1 MSRSH
6 RLVGVVCLL
15 LLILAACGSSEEVA
29 PATLDSE
36 QTTKQDVVS
45 NEEVE
50 PPLKEVE
57 ATKMGDSTEPL
68 PQNNIEEA
76 TEEVTNNEEV
86 ELPSIKGVEVEEA
99 KTEHSADYDDK
110 AEPLNPQAE
119 DVPAPESAREAEV
132 TETTSETD
140 RRVIGEEV
148 IEDVTLESD
157 RAKDDDGSSAGRTDW
172 IDDEAEYDESGAVY
186 DREGDDSY
194 APKPAFDTER
204 GLGGS
209 GGGAG
214 IVTEADG
221 YGVEADSPP
230 SKPRHRQQQAPLRA
244 GEIDDNAKWDD
255 YLFYRRTYQ
264 GPYVHD
270 LDVTERYIID
280 VRDEQGRPVLD
291 AQVRVMAADQQDQ
304 GQTLYQASTYATGQ
318 TLFHPQAVGIS
329 SRYDDEF
336 EVEVSKGN
344 AVESFILTRADYQA
358 SQQIS
363 ERWLVKLADAPA
375 PPRRIKLD
383 LLFLIDATGSMDDEI
398 SKVQD
403 TVFDVTARIDALPGQ
418 PQVHYGMVTYRDR
431 DDSFVSRTYPF
442 TPDVRKFA
450 DNLDTVYADGGG
462 DYPES
467 LNEALH
473 KSISDMSW
481 RQSDTIKL
489 VVLIADAPPH
499 LDYAQD
505 YDYAEE
511 MVTAAEQGIKIFP
524 IASSGLDDQGEYI
537 FRQLAQFTQ
546 GRFIFLTY
554 ADDSNSGAPGSTT
567 THHVDD
573 YTVEHLDDLLVQLVT
588 DELAH
593 QNPQLGRR

>member
-1 MSRSH
+1 MNRSHRLVSRLH
-6 RLVGVVCLL
+6 RLVGVVAFL
-15 LLILAACGSSEEVA
+15 LLILAACGRSDSAPTASE
-29 PATLDSE
+29 PAQPTSADVE
-36 QTTKQDVVS
+36 QAEPLAEEPVVV
-45 NEEVE
+45 EQKVEVE
-50 PPLKEVE
+50 KEVE
-57 ATKMGDSTEPL
+57 LTDSEYGAEHDDNAEPL
-68 PQNNIEEA
+68 SRNSIEEA
-76 TEEVTNNEEV
+76 AEEAPAEPEPAEPEPVQ
-86 ELPSIKGVEVEEA
+86 KGVVD
-99 KTEHSADYDDK
+99 T
-110 AEPLNPQAE
+110 
-119 DVPAPESAREAEV
+119 
-132 TETTSETD
+132 TETTTE
-140 RRVIGEEV
+140 EEV
-148 IEDVTLESD
+148 VLESD
-157 RAKDDDGSSAGRTDW
+157 RRAKDDDGSTAGRTDW
-172 IDDEAEYDESGAVY
+172 SSDDETGYYDADESY
-186 DREGDDSY
+186 DYEDGDSY
-194 APKPAFDTER
+194 RAESAPDTMASGGATER
-204 GLGGS
+204 DLGG
-209 GGGAG
+209 GGGLTADSM
-214 IVTEADG
+214 DG
-221 YGVEADSPP
+221 YGATEPDAHPAPP
-230 SKPRHRQQQAPLRA
+230 SKPTRRQQQAPLRA

-264 GPYVHD
+264 GPYVHN

-291 AQVRVMAADQQDQ
+291 AQVRVMAADQQGQ
-304 GQTLYQASTYATGQ
+304 GQTLYQANTYATGQ
-318 TLFHPQAVGIS
+318 TLFHPQAVGINNQ
-329 SRYDDEF
+329 YDDAF
-336 EVEVSKGN
+336 EVEVSKGK

-431 DDSFVSRTYPF
+431 DDAFVSRTYPF
-442 TPDVRKFA
+442 TPDVREFA

-473 KSISDMSW
+473 KSIHDMSW

-489 VVLIADAPPH
+489 VILIADAPPH

-511 MVTAAEQGIKIFP
+511 MVIAAEQGIKIFP

-554 ADDSNSGAPGSTT
+554 ADGSNSGAPGSTT

-588 DELAH
+588 EELAH